1 MGAPVYNTSFV
12 GPGTRASK
20 QPLASKTGGISDVYS
35 RYKRIEGDARKVAEM
50 GGGLYGAY
58 QAAKQAYPA
67 IRVGMQALG
76 LI

>member
-1 MGAPVYNTSFV
+1 MGAPIYNTSFA
-12 GPGTRASK
+12 GPGTRASN

-35 RYKRIEGDARKVAEM
+35 RYKRIEGGAKKVAEM

-58 QAAKQAYPA
+58 QAARQAYPA

-76 LI
+76 ML

>member
-1 MGAPVYNTSFV
+1 MGAPVYNTGFV
-12 GPGTRASK
+12 GTGTRAAK

-35 RYKRIEGDARKVAEM
+35 RYKRIEGNARKVAEM

-67 IRVGMQALG
+67 IRGGMQALG
-76 LI
+76 MI